1 MIDKISHIA
10 NVQQAYQPN
19 VKKGA
24 EKVGASDRVEVS
36 STAKAAAGRAEAVKV
51 VQSTGAPV
59 RSEKVAEAKR
69 KLDSGELLS
78 DKVIERIAEKLVD
91 RLL

>member
-19 VKKGA
+19 VKRGGA
-24 EKVGASDRVEVS
+24 KAEPSDRVDVS
-36 STAKAAAGRAEAVKV
+36 SNAKVAAGRADAVKV
-51 VQSTGAPV
+51 VQSSGSPV
-59 RSEKVAEAKR
+59 RTEKVAEAKR

>member
-1 MIDKISHIA
+1 MIDKISNIT

-19 VKKGA
+19 QKRGGA
-24 EKVGASDRVEVS
+24 KAEPSDRVDLS
-36 STAKAAAGRAEAVKV
+36 STAKAAAGRADAVKV
-51 VQSTGAPV
+51 VQSLGAPV
-59 RSEKVAEAKR
+59 RSGKVAEAKR

-78 DKVIERIAEKLVD
+78 DKVIERIAELVD